1 MKTTHRQK
9 IATALNLGITVQ
21 PYIVVVGNINEA
33 DNSMLYFTIIDD
45 VHLQLKNLNK
55 KFNTQYFDKRF
66 RAFNVIFTQNL
77 ICISL
82 TNLENIYPTHL
93 CSISNGLTCIPLK

>member
-1 MKTTHRQK
+1 MKTTYREK
-9 IATALNLGITVQ
+9 IASALNLDIIVQ

-33 DNSMLYFTIIDD
+33 DSFMQYFIIIDD

-55 KFNTQYFDKRF
+55 KFNTQYFDKHF
-66 RAFNVIFTQNL
+66 QAFNVMSTQNL

-82 TNLENIYPTHL
+82 TNLKKTFTLLIFVVFLMGYHL
-93 CSISNGLTCIPLK
+93 YH